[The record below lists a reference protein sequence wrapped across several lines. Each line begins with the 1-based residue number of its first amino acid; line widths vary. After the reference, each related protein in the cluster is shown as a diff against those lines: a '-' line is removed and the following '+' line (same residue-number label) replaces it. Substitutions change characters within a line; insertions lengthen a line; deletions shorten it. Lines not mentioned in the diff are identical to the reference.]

1 MHGLSGLEE
10 VDPAHLQGAHFIP
23 LLYVGFSRMDDDQ
36 LKIPLDAR
44 AVSASRTVGDLAE
57 AEITGYQAAVYMQN
71 ISAVIMLKWR

>member
-1 MHGLSGLEE
+1 
-10 VDPAHLQGAHFIP
+10 
-23 LLYVGFSRMDDDQ
+23 MDDDQ